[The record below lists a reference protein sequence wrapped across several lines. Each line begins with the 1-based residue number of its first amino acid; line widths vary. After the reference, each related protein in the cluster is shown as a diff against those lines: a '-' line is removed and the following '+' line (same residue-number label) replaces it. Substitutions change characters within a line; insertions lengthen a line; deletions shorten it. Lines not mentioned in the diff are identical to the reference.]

1 MRKTPSTR
9 AAAKLATAAMYAAL
23 SLHASPGHADQNL
36 PLAVVEQRLA
46 DDPRLLAKVAARNG
60 MTAARLMGEAR
71 GEVLKKVREYLAEQ
85 EAATPTFARESVPAG
100 RDIPLAVVRQN
111 LLDDPD
117 LLAKVAAKNGMTAA
131 RFMGQEEGR
140 ILQMVRVYL
149 AEREAARSAPT
160 TQPARPQPAPDTTA
174 VAVRP

>member
-1 MRKTPSTR
+1 MRKTPSTL
-9 AAAKLATAAMYAAL
+9 AAAKLATAAIYAAL
-23 SLHASPGHADQNL
+23 SLHASPVHADQNL

-46 DDPRLLAKVAARNG
+46 DDPRLLAKVAARSG
-60 MTAARLMGEAR
+60 MTSARLMGEAR

-85 EAATPTFARESVPAG
+85 EAAAPTG

-111 LLDDPD
+111 PLDDPD

-149 AEREAARSAPT
+149 AEREASREVARSAQVP
-160 TQPARPQPAPDTTA
+160 PPIRPQPASDTTT